1 MKFLIGAALATV
13 ILTVIL
19 AEGVSETMKDLEV
32 NLGFSQFPTEYTCDG
47 RDVSPQIEISGLNA
61 TSIAIILDDPDAPSG
76 AFTHWIIWNI
86 APADV
91 IPENIPTTM
100 NVTKPIKAVQ
110 GKNTGRTIGYSGP
123 CPPPG
128 KPHRYILKVYGLDKM
143 LDLRPGSTKA
153 DLEKAMKGHIVQQG
167 QAMATCGR

>member
-1 MKFLIGAALATV
+1 MKFLIGAVLAAI
-13 ILTVIL
+13 ILTVIF
-19 AEGVSETMKDLEV
+19 AEGALEMMKNLEV
-32 NLGFSQFPTEYTCDG
+32 NLGFSQFPAEYTCG
-47 RDVSPQIEISGLNA
+47 GKDVSPQIELSGLNA
-61 TSIAIILDDPDAPSG
+61 TSIAMILDDPDASSG
-76 AFTHWIIWNI
+76 TFTHWVIWNI

-91 IPENIPTTM
+91 IPGSIPTTM

-110 GKNTGRTIGYSGP
+110 GKNTGGTIGYSGP

-128 KPHRYILKVYGLDKM
+128 KPHRYFLKVYGLDRM

-167 QAMATCGR
+167 EAMATYGR